1 MIRSLKIHDCLWS
14 YLCRFSPS
22 SHFLPRNIHNNSCSP
37 CRMWFISSLYNLN
50 SASFSN
56 QTKQHFYDFV
66 ATQRSLDFFSWCSN
80 EEISCLKW
88 FWYST
93 SSQYSV
99 WIQMRSCWM
108 FQWQASAP
116 QGISKATNAGCSE
129 AHNVV
134 SMWQM
139 VTPWVIEPSE
149 APKAACTTLVP
160 VTWWQ

>member
-37 CRMWFISSLYNLN
+37 CRTWFISSLYNLN

-66 ATQRSLDFFSWCSN
+66 ATQRSLDVFSWCSN

-88 FWYST
+88 FWYS
-93 SSQYSV
+93 
-99 WIQMRSCWM
+99 C
-108 FQWQASAP
+108 
-116 QGISKATNAGCSE
+116 KATKQSQKQKRKQETGLLVSLK
-129 AHNVV
+129 HNCF
-134 SMWQM
+134 
-139 VTPWVIEPSE
+139 VIWHHLP
-149 APKAACTTLVP
+149 PIRLRVPTFIHVHPQNTLDIVLGH
-160 VTWWQ
+160 TCN